1 MRTRREHH
9 RSRSRLTFC
18 PLRYGEELGP
28 VQGVG
33 YVNELIARLTNQP
46 VQDETQ
52 TNRTLDL
59 SPVTFPLNRT
69 IYADFSHDNQMVAIY
84 SAIGLFRQQEP
95 LSTTHSDPE
104 RTWRISR
111 MTPFAGR
118 MVTEKVSCGGREFV
132 RIFVDDALQSL
143 EFCGA
148 GRSGLCSLRAFVESQ
163 GYARNN
169 GEGDFQKCFT
179 SAG

>member
-1 MRTRREHH
+1 
-9 RSRSRLTFC
+9 
-18 PLRYGEELGP
+18 

-33 YVNELIARLTNQP
+33 YVNELIARLTGQP

-52 TNRTLDL
+52 TNRTLDS

-69 IYADFSHDNQMVAIY
+69 MYADFSHDNQMVAIY
-84 SAIGLFRQQEP
+84 SAIGLFQQQKP
-95 LSTTHSDPE
+95 LSTTSPDPK

-118 MVTEKVSCGGREFV
+118 MVAEKLKCAGGDFV
-132 RIFVDDALQSL
+132 RMFVDDALQPL

-148 GRSGLCSLRAFVESQ
+148 GPSGMCSLGAFVASQ
-163 GYARNN
+163 KYARTN
-169 GEGDFQKCFT
+169 GEGDFQKCFVST
-179 SAG
+179 E

>member
-1 MRTRREHH
+1 M
-9 RSRSRLTFC
+9 
-18 PLRYGEELGP
+18 
-28 VQGVG
+28 QGVG

-52 TNRTLDL
+52 TNQTLDS

-69 IYADFSHDNQMVAIY
+69 MYADFSHDNQMVAIY
-84 SAIGLFRQQEP
+84 SAMGLFRQREP
-95 LSTTHSDPE
+95 LSTTSPNPK
-104 RTWRISR
+104 RTWRISH

-118 MVTEKVSCGGREFV
+118 MVTEKLECAGRDFV

-143 EFCGA
+143 EFCEA
-148 GRSGLCSLRAFVESQ
+148 GHLGMCSLEAFVASQ
-163 GYARNN
+163 GYARGN

-179 SAG
+179 SVG